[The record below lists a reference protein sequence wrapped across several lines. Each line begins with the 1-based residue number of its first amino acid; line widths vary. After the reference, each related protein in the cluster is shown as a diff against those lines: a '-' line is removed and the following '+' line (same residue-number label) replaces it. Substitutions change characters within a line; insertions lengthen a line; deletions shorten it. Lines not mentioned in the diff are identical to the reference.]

1 MLHIELTWQGEQRYR
16 GVGGAG
22 ATLELAPSEA
32 GGMSAPEALLVALA
46 GCSAYDV
53 VAIVRKRRA
62 TLTWLTVQ
70 VRGEQAPAP
79 PWPFTTIHLTF
90 HLHAAPLTQAQ
101 AERAVDIALNR
112 YCPVRA
118 SLSPTIAVTF
128 EVVLGV
134 EG

>member
-1 MLHIELTWQGEQRYR
+1 MLQIELSWQGDQRYR
-16 GVGGAG
+16 GVGSTGA
-22 ATLELAPSEA
+22 LLDLAPSEA

-62 TLTWLTVQ
+62 TLTRLTVR

-79 PWPFTTIHLTF
+79 PWPFTAIHLIF
-90 HLHAAPLTQAQ
+90 HLDAAPLTLAQ
-101 AERAVDIALNR
+101 AERAVDLALNR